1 MKNQDYLYLDHAAS
15 TPMRKSAMDKYIEA
29 ESYGYANSS
38 GGHKLSRNSK
48 NLLEDSREKI
58 AELLQVLL
66 SDPVNVDALVPE
78 STGERDM
85 LYQDPELGFCIL
97 AHKYDG
103 EKSSP
108 PHDHGPSWAIYA
120 QARGETI
127 MRDYDKIEDASADKP
142 GKVKVSRTYSL
153 TPGIAHVYNEGDLH
167 SPTRIGP
174 TSLVRVEGTDMSK
187 IERLRFELA

>member
-1 MKNQDYLYLDHAAS
+1 MNEVLKDLAQ
-15 TPMRKSAMDKYIEA
+15 KCQKI
-29 ESYGYANSS
+29 
-38 GGHKLSRNSK
+38 LSDQPGP
-48 NLLEDSREKI
+48 EGREKI
-58 AELLQVLL
+58 AGLLQVLL
-66 SDPVNVDALVPE
+66 SDPENVDALVPE

-85 LYQDPELGFCIL
+85 LYKDPELGFCIL

-103 EKSSP
+103 KKTSP

-120 QARGETI
+120 QARGETV
-127 MRDYDKIEDASADKP
+127 MRDYDKIEDASANKP

-174 TSLVRVEGTDMSK
+174 TSLVRVEGTDMSQIK
-187 IERLRFELA
+187 RLRYELA

>member
-1 MKNQDYLYLDHAAS
+1 MNKV
-15 TPMRKSAMDKYIEA
+15 
-29 ESYGYANSS
+29 
-38 GGHKLSRNSK
+38 
-48 NLLEDSREKI
+48 LEGLAQKCQKILRDRPGPEGREKV

-66 SDPVNVDALVPE
+66 SDPANVDALVPE

-85 LYQDPELGFCIL
+85 LYKDPELGFCIL

-103 EKSSP
+103 EKTSP

-127 MRDYDKIEDASADKP
+127 MRDYDKIEDACADKP
-142 GKVKVSRTYSL
+142 GKVRVSRTYSL

-167 SPTRIGP
+167 SPTRDGP

-187 IERLRFELA
+187 VKRQRFELV

>member
-1 MKNQDYLYLDHAAS
+1 MNEVL
-15 TPMRKSAMDKYIEA
+15 
-29 ESYGYANSS
+29 ESLARQCQ
-38 GGHKLSRNSK
+38 KLLGDRPGPK
-48 NLLEDSREKI
+48 GREQV

-66 SDPVNVDALVPE
+66 SDPANVDALVPE

-85 LYQDPELGFCIL
+85 LYEDPELGFCIL

-103 EKSSP
+103 EKTAP

-127 MRDYDKIEDASADKP
+127 MRDYDKIEEATADKP

-153 TPGIAHVYNEGDLH
+153 TPGIAKVYNEGDLH
-167 SPTRIGP
+167 APTRVGP
-174 TSLVRVEGTDMSK
+174 TSLVRVEGTNMSRV
-187 IERLRFELA
+187 ERLRYELA

>member
-1 MKNQDYLYLDHAAS
+1 MNEVLENLAQKCQ
-15 TPMRKSAMDKYIEA
+15 KI
-29 ESYGYANSS
+29 
-38 GGHKLSRNSK
+38 LSDRPGP
-48 NLLEDSREKI
+48 EGREKI

-66 SDPVNVDALVPE
+66 SDPANVDALVPE

-85 LYQDPELGFCIL
+85 LYKDPKLGFCIL

-103 EKSSP
+103 EKTSP

-127 MRDYDKIEDASADKP
+127 MRDYDKIEDACADKP

-167 SPTRIGP
+167 SPTRVGP
-174 TSLVRVEGTDMSK
+174 TSLVRVEGTDMSQVK
-187 IERLRFELA
+187 RFRFELV

>member
-1 MKNQDYLYLDHAAS
+1 MNEVLKGLAQQCREILGDRPGPD
-15 TPMRKSAMDKYIEA
+15 
-29 ESYGYANSS
+29 G
-38 GGHKLSRNSK
+38 
-48 NLLEDSREKI
+48 REKI

-66 SDPVNVDALVPE
+66 SDPANVDALVPE
-78 STGERDM
+78 STGERDI
-85 LYQDPELGFCIL
+85 LYRDPELGFCIL

-103 EKSSP
+103 KKTSP

-120 QARGETI
+120 QARGETV
-127 MRDYDKIEDASADKP
+127 MRDYDKIEDASANKP

>member
-1 MKNQDYLYLDHAAS
+1 MNEVLKDLAQKCQKILRDQ
-15 TPMRKSAMDKYIEA
+15 PGPE
-29 ESYGYANSS
+29 G
-38 GGHKLSRNSK
+38 
-48 NLLEDSREKI
+48 REKI

-66 SDPVNVDALVPE
+66 SDPANVDALVPE

-85 LYQDPELGFCIL
+85 LYKDPELGFCIL

-103 EKSSP
+103 KKTSP

-120 QARGETI
+120 QARGETV
-127 MRDYDKIEDASADKP
+127 MRDYDKIEDASANKP

-187 IERLRFELA
+187 IERLRFELD